1 MILKTVRLDELNP
14 APYNPRKDL
23 QPGDPEYEKLRRSI
37 EEFGYVD
44 PIIYN
49 LRENGEKVIVGGHQR
64 HKVLD
69 ELGYEEIQAIELRL
83 DWNREKALNLA
94 LNKIEGDWDSERLK
108 ELLRELE
115 DEGFDTEATGFDR
128 SEIDSML
135 DEFYV
140 EGDEDDPYTS
150 KIKAPV
156 YEPKEDESPE
166 VYELF
171 DDRKASELIERI
183 ADSDAPEDVKEFLR
197 LAAHRHVVFDYAKI
211 AEFYAHADP
220 EVQELMEESALVIID
235 FNKAI
240 RQGFVDFVTD
250 VIQFA
255 DDDGDEDVV

>member
-49 LRENGEKVIVGGHQR
+49 LRENGEKVIIGGHQR
-64 HKVLD
+64 HKVLV

-83 DWNREKALNLA
+83 DRSREKALNLA
-94 LNKIEGDWDSERLK
+94 LNKIEGDWDADKLK

-128 SEIDSML
+128 DEIDSLL

-156 YEPKEDESPE
+156 YEPKEDEPPE

-171 DDRKASELIERI
+171 DDRKAREMIERI
-183 ADSDAPEDVKEFLR
+183 DDSDVPEDVKEFLR